1 MPPPFE
7 TPIGR
12 RRVSLRSV
20 SASSCG
26 TTTSTSTTIST
37 SGTRSTSTTSS
48 DPYYYEYQLYDS
60 DSSPTSS
67 STTASSSSS
76 SSSSSKS
83 TSAEDA
89 GLPYHCRTSNCNS
102 GSSIAIDIP
111 PGVPLLGGTKKQN
124 ATEPVL
130 PLQSSCSCCIP
141 QKQYQR
147 SSSSYCHSRWVPW
160 SCTLTASLLLHA
172 AGLWQVYHLGS
183 NSALDFL
190 RALLGA
196 AAEGVFV
203 LLLLHRLLL
212 HAVAGPLQWWRK
224 RGCPRATTKTPA
236 SSFPSCRCTQWVV
249 TRTAWSALQTLL
261 FLGALVLISV
271 LFVLTVFGDILY
283 RIDSGGLTPTI
294 WVLAAFFLNTRQY
307 MAAKWTATMDEREQ
321 QQSSSGNNNGDNND
335 NEPGASS
342 NDDKIMACVLAGFL
356 VACAVHLLG
365 QYYQWW
371 WRQRQQRRNR
381 KRQREVPPLLGCC
394 GSFYC
399 AVDCTDNKTLLVAL
413 VVALLAYGG
422 LGAWSPGIHAFLC
435 WIGHFLFRP
444 GQQYGFDYLSS
455 ESAALA
461 SSSLLL
467 QRTVAAPNV
476 IYIQHDSLS
485 GSILQKTEQGR
496 RATPFFQSLLED
508 NDDFYLLE
516 HARAPSGDTRDGM
529 TSLLSGC
536 LPITE
541 AGRKM
546 AFERSLGTEFKRA
559 GYRTF
564 SASSATM
571 NFDQTAWFMLQKH
584 IEGNMD
590 TVVDPLSTGIPV
602 INSEGG
608 DDLAL
613 LPYFEEWL
621 RNNAQQQQGEGAAG
635 PPFYAQFYGFNQHF
649 PYVKATNTTYENRYY
664 NSLESFDEYLKRLF
678 QILDKAGQLE
688 NTIIVGTGDHG
699 EHPDPKEYIRLKRYN
714 SDVLHTA
721 TYMYV
726 PQQLFPSDQ
735 SREVLRY
742 NTNQTV
748 SLLDL
753 YPTLQHFLYGGDAPA
768 TASRRQANFAAD
780 STSEREQQQCVT
792 GFDLLAAP
800 IPDERLAV
808 SWNKVSNEQSGD
820 HGHFL
825 AALSGKEKAL
835 YVKGMNG
842 RADWGF
848 EAFEMDYDQCTERWD
863 ADCALEL
870 TEERRL
876 HWQEALR
883 DQHLSASLV
892 DGGIRQSQ
900 FIKLL
905 RGVLRSLS

>member
-1 MPPPFE
+1 MPW
-7 TPIGR
+7 
-12 RRVSLRSV
+12 
-20 SASSCG
+20 A
-26 TTTSTSTTIST
+26 
-37 SGTRSTSTTSS
+37 
-48 DPYYYEYQLYDS
+48 
-60 DSSPTSS
+60 
-67 STTASSSSS
+67 
-76 SSSSSKS
+76 
-83 TSAEDA
+83 
-89 GLPYHCRTSNCNS
+89 
-102 GSSIAIDIP
+102 
-111 PGVPLLGGTKKQN
+111 
-124 ATEPVL
+124 
-130 PLQSSCSCCIP
+130 
-141 QKQYQR
+141 
-147 SSSSYCHSRWVPW
+147 
-160 SCTLTASLLLHA
+160 CTLTASLLLHA

-212 HAVAGPLQWWRK
+212 LTLAAPLQWWRK
-224 RGCPRATTKTPA
+224 RGCPRATTKTEKA
-236 SSFPSCRCTQWVV
+236 SSFPSCSCTLWGV
-249 TRTAWSALQTLL
+249 TRTAYSALRTLL
-261 FLGALVLISV
+261 FLGALVLVST

-307 MAAKWTATMDEREQ
+307 LAAKWTAVADEREQ
-321 QQSSSGNNNGDNND
+321 QQSSSGNGDND
-335 NEPGASS
+335 NESDASG
-342 NDDKIMACVLAGFL
+342 DDKIVACVLAGFL
-356 VACAVHLLG
+356 AACAVHLLG
-365 QYYQWW
+365 QYYQW
-371 WRQRQQRRNR
+371 RRQQRQPRRNR
-381 KRQREVPPLLGCC
+381 KQRQRETPPSLGC
-394 GSFYC
+394 GSSSSSSSYC
-399 AVDCTDNKTLLVAL
+399 AVDCTNNKTLLVAL

-435 WIGHFLFRP
+435 WIGHFVFRP

-467 QRTVAAPNV
+467 QKTAAAPNV

-496 RATPFFQSLLED
+496 RATPFFQSLVED

-516 HARAPSGDTRDGM
+516 HARSPSGDTRDGM

-590 TVVDPLSTGIPV
+590 KAVDPLSTGIPV

-621 RNNAQQQQGEGAAG
+621 RNNAQQQQQQGGGTAG

-664 NSLESFDEYLKRLF
+664 NSLESFDAYLKRLF
-678 QILDKAGQLE
+678 QLLDEAGQLD

-714 SDVLHTA
+714 SDVIHTA

-726 PQQLFPSDQ
+726 PRHLFPSDQ
-735 SREVLRY
+735 SRELLRY

-768 TASRRQANFAAD
+768 TASLRRANFAAD
-780 STSEREQQQCVT
+780 ATSEREQQQCVT
-792 GFDLLAAP
+792 GFDLLATP

-808 SWNKVSNEQSGD
+808 SWNKVSNEQSGE

-825 AALSGKEKAL
+825 AALSGKDKAL

-883 DQHLSASLV
+883 EQHLSASLV
-892 DGGIRQSQ
+892 GGGIRQSQ

-905 RGVLRSLS
+905 RGVLRAPS